1 MNLRNTVGKLS
12 AALLL
17 ATWLFL
23 TSCGSEPPSRFEQ
36 AQQQSTQK
44 GASAV
49 VKESE
54 QGSELNQFFPG
65 NSGDYKVVYS
75 QEKKG
80 FAQAKLKQNGKEVA
94 LMSISDVLN
103 NPQAKDKFQQST
115 EKIGG
120 YPAVTST
127 SKGTAV
133 LAGGFQVKILSQ
145 DPSFTESDRKTW
157 LAKFNLNGIAGLK

>member
-1 MNLRNTVGKLS
+1 MSLRNTARKLS

-23 TSCGSEPPSRFEQ
+23 TGCSSQPPSRFEG

-54 QGSELNQFFPG
+54 QGSQFNKFFPAA
-65 NSGDYKVVYS
+65 SGESKVVYS

-94 LMSISDVLN
+94 LMSISDLIN
-103 NPQAKDKFQQST
+103 NPQAKDKFQKST

-120 YPAVTST
+120 YPAVPST

-133 LAGGFQVKILSQ
+133 LAGGFQVKIISK

-157 LAKFNLNGIAGLK
+157 LAKFDLNGIAGLK